1 MTKHLFPMLP
11 GLFPGAG
18 DMRGMRAYL
27 YCRAAY
33 NDGFSLELQ
42 KEELLCYA
50 KQKGLEVA
58 GIAAEYAAGRT
69 LNRSALKEVSQAVC
83 SGKVD
88 VVLTKNISRISR
100 EIWQSQMYASFLAEH
115 GITLCCMQEQLMFRG
130 EALSLC

>member
-11 GLFPGAG
+11 GLSTGAD
-18 DMRGMRAYL
+18 DMKGMRAYL

-42 KEELLCYA
+42 KEELLRYA
-50 KQKGLEVA
+50 KQKGFVIS

-69 LNRSALKEVSQAVC
+69 LNRSALEEVSEAVC
-83 SGKVD
+83 RGRVD

-100 EIWQSQMYASFLAEH
+100 EIWQSQRYASFLAEH
-115 GITLCCMQEQLMFRG
+115 GTALCCMQDQSMCRG
-130 EALSLC
+130 EALPLC

>member
-11 GLFPGAG
+11 GLSPGAD
-18 DMRGMRAYL
+18 DMKGMRAYL

-42 KEELLCYA
+42 KEELLRYA
-50 KQKGLEVA
+50 KQKGFVIA
-58 GIAAEYAAGRT
+58 GIAAEYATGRI
-69 LNRSALKEVSQAVC
+69 LNRSALKEVGEAVC

-100 EIWQSQMYASFLAEH
+100 EMWQSQRYARFLAEH
-115 GITLCCMQEQLMFRG
+115 GTALRCMQEQLMSRE
-130 EALSLC
+130 EALS